1 MPFCHI
7 LHQPNRRTF
16 GNILGHGIPTPVM
29 FGTEVRVVEQLLRG
43 KDFDT
48 PVGGIVDKSQMLLD
62 HMGLRA
68 L

>member
-1 MPFCHI
+1 
-7 LHQPNRRTF
+7 
-16 GNILGHGIPTPVM
+16 M
-29 FGTEVRVVEQLLRG
+29 FGTEVRAVEQLLRA